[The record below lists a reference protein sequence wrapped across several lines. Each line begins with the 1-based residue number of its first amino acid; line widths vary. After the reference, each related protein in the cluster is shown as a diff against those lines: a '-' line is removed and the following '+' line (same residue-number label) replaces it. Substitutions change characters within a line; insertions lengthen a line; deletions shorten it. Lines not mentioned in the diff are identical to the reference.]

1 MVKFSRNYAKRIEF
15 AVSDY
20 FDYDRLKKLIHHLN
34 GESEGEGRASRSRS
48 ETIPTSYG
56 EICQVFVHEF
66 LKEVSHVE
74 GFYTHQ
80 LHTISQQLD
89 LVSIS
94 VCSELEGRF
103 SDVTLD
109 AAPPPILEL
118 TMRTLSMAS
127 PKSLR
132 GKWDGLLG
140 GSYSPVSLS
149 KKVRPSLSVK
159 DGSVKVSKEESE
171 EEEAG
176 TGSDDNVGAGD
187 GAAWK
192 PINAE
197 EKKAVKARLASLK
210 RSLSVIFHDL
220 EKMDGFRL
228 LNYTAFLKVLKKFD
242 KVHSF
247 RRKLQPTDSENEWEN
262 SMHDEAMKR
271 LDGVSIGSQA
281 SITALTNRAEQV
293 YADAFCKGD
302 VQEAYGKLRLGKGE
316 EPEDKKVAVSFK
328 SGICATLLVW
338 FLFDVALHSWYVKS
352 FWADPALLVFTFFGN
367 IVVYR
372 WLWAASVHTWESA
385 HVNYV
390 LLLRFSN
397 KNTPHQESVFE
408 DAINLSIWF
417 LLCIIGYLD
426 SLRDSSGRLFG
437 AIPAYTF
444 IFIMI
449 FVLLIR
455 FSHSYFCAEE
465 FHGIFSPTILRKLF
479 VESFVPNLDGH
490 SRIVDRLAGDY
501 LVSLSREL
509 SLFVNSSCY
518 IFSGAFLYAGSASA
532 QAKEQ
537 TLRLYGGPNGQC
549 DAVKM
554 DVASAVLVL
563 VPLIIRCLQCLKLQF
578 DSGDKAVFQWP
589 QGWNTVKYVLNIVV
603 TLLGT
608 FHKVTSTTSVEYRV
622 FFALICVAATA
633 YNAWFD
639 VVVDFGLWK
648 ITLTLSEYWD
658 WIVTGSVTA
667 PTNIFLRNR
676 LMYTN
681 RSFYYFV
688 LVVNPILRA
697 LWTISLLPSDTSI
710 GDDVSKIG
718 PFLCA
723 IELFR
728 RWLWSCIKL
737 ENDHVHRSELWYSAH
752 QGGRA
757 AGTGADAA
765 VSIVPLHFGESIKT
779 HALNGKH
786 IRTHNEKV
794 DAFKRISILVVFC
807 GSFVGL
813 AFFIGVLLEPNYK
826 GLE

>member
-56 EICQVFVHEF
+56 EICQVFVLEF
-66 LKEVSHVE
+66 FKEVSHVE

-94 VCSELEGRF
+94 VSSELEGRF

-109 AAPPPILEL
+109 AAPPRL

-132 GKWDGLLG
+132 GKRDGLLG

-149 KKVRPSLSVK
+149 KKVRPCVSGVK

-176 TGSDDNVGAGD
+176 TGSDDNIGAGD

-293 YADAFCKGD
+293 YADAFCKGN

-328 SGICATLLVW
+328 SG
-338 FLFDVALHSWYVKS
+338 DRHSW
-352 FWADPALLVFTFFGN
+352 FGF
-367 IVVYR
+367 Y
-372 WLWAASVHTWESA
+372 LT
-385 HVNYV
+385 
-390 LLLRFSN
+390 LRSTLGTSSPFGPTQLFS
-397 KNTPHQESVFE
+397 
-408 DAINLSIWF
+408 
-417 LLCIIGYLD
+417 
-426 SLRDSSGRLFG
+426 
-437 AIPAYTF
+437 
-444 IFIMI
+444 
-449 FVLLIR
+449 
-455 FSHSYFCAEE
+455 FSHS
-465 FHGIFSPTILRKLF
+465 
-479 VESFVPNLDGH
+479 
-490 SRIVDRLAGDY
+490 LA
-501 LVSLSREL
+501 
-509 SLFVNSSCY
+509 
-518 IFSGAFLYAGSASA
+518 
-532 QAKEQ
+532 
-537 TLRLYGGPNGQC
+537 T
-549 DAVKM
+549 
-554 DVASAVLVL
+554 
-563 VPLIIRCLQCLKLQF
+563 
-578 DSGDKAVFQWP
+578 
-589 QGWNTVKYVLNIVV
+589 
-603 TLLGT
+603 
-608 FHKVTSTTSVEYRV
+608 
-622 FFALICVAATA
+622 
-633 YNAWFD
+633 
-639 VVVDFGLWK
+639 
-648 ITLTLSEYWD
+648 
-658 WIVTGSVTA
+658 
-667 PTNIFLRNR
+667 
-676 LMYTN
+676 
-681 RSFYYFV
+681 
-688 LVVNPILRA
+688 
-697 LWTISLLPSDTSI
+697 
-710 GDDVSKIG
+710 
-718 PFLCA
+718 
-723 IELFR
+723 
-728 RWLWSCIKL
+728 
-737 ENDHVHRSELWYSAH
+737 
-752 QGGRA
+752 
-757 AGTGADAA
+757 
-765 VSIVPLHFGESIKT
+765 
-779 HALNGKH
+779 
-786 IRTHNEKV
+786 
-794 DAFKRISILVVFC
+794 
-807 GSFVGL
+807 
-813 AFFIGVLLEPNYK
+813 
-826 GLE
+826 